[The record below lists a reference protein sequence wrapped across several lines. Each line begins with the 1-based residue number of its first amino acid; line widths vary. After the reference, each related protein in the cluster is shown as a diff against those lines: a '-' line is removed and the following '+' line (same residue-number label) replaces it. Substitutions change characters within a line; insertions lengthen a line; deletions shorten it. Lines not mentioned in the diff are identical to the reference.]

1 MLIEFALIMQR
12 HPFFRGI
19 EWETLRQQR
28 APFEPVVMHELD
40 TRNFDHFD
48 EEISPSSTSA
58 RRRYGRVDR
67 DFIGYTYKSY
77 DAVKAGPAAGA
88 QTARRCIE
96 GCCRYLPPAL
106 SVMCVRVGSARRR

>member
-1 MLIEFALIMQR
+1 MLQFPQVSCDSMHVARRLFLALIEIALIMQR

-67 DFIGYTYKSY
+67 DFIGYTYK
-77 DAVKAGPAAGA
+77 
-88 QTARRCIE
+88 E
-96 GCCRYLPPAL
+96 L
-106 SVMCVRVGSARRR
+106 